1 MLKQGNQVMTEILG
15 LREAMHKDNET
26 TQRQLTDMRS
36 ENRKMR
42 AENVQV
48 HDLAHSVDASSEMLA
63 LTRKQLA
70 LVTAERD
77 TLGCS
82 CQDSRRACGL

>member
-26 TQRQLTDMRS
+26 TQRQLTDMRT

-42 AENVQV
+42 SENVQV
-48 HDLAHSVDASSEMLA
+48 PPANHHASG
-63 LTRKQLA
+63 
-70 LVTAERD
+70 V
-77 TLGCS
+77 
-82 CQDSRRACGL
+82 